1 MDQPGPQGLRTN
13 AVVMETNNLRYPAAA
28 VRVQPDDLSPRFTPS
43 PHHCSR
49 DASVLDG
56 EKTGT
61 TLLFTG
67 VFLAIV
73 GVIFTTM
80 GWHNYLSNT
89 TTFEWT
95 QLLGPIL
102 ISVGGTFVLT
112 SVCKFGIIS
121 CWPCGKPDDEAMPAT
136 PVMEQ
141 NSTRHSF
148 TLNGINQPIV
158 LHSSTAML
166 CLPPVYDFITDF
178 GTQWPG
184 GSVNDVR
191 AGVPPHVYCVD
202 NAAFTAAA
210 AEEED
215 STETHCRR
223 SRNEKTEDEGG
234 RDDDSSST
242 CSRPPAYED
251 IYPSFTKPNLT

>member
-1 MDQPGPQGLRTN
+1 MDQLGPQGLRTN
-13 AVVMETNNLRYPAAA
+13 AVVQRPVMETNNLRYPAAA

-49 DASVLDG
+49 DVSVLDG

-80 GWHNYLSNT
+80 GWHNYLSNP
-89 TTFEWT
+89 TFEWT

-121 CWPCGKPDDEAMPAT
+121 CWPCRKPDDEAIVM

-158 LHSSTAML
+158 LHNSTAML

-191 AGVPPHVYCVD
+191 AGVPPHVCCVD

-210 AEEED
+210 EEED
-215 STETHCRR
+215 SSAHSTETYCRR
-223 SRNEKTEDEGG
+223 SR
-234 RDDDSSST
+234 
-242 CSRPPAYED
+242 
-251 IYPSFTKPNLT
+251 